1 MSRVSLQRRPHSSA
15 PGEVNCAGAPVHPK
29 ALHAPPRRRASACS
43 SSAAYFPTQ
52 ASLFRDSYGLPL
64 TCAAVSSGCSYQSP
78 HRRLHVY
85 ANGGGRDVGPRY
97 HDVTCSPGARRP
109 PPPPRRA
116 VTAGASAGR
125 SRAANGSG
133 AADAVVF
140 QYYSQQR
147 QKRGQM
153 RSQSSLHDFEVIATP
168 VRRQSSTSSGGG
180 FSAPATPA
188 GGNVE
193 ASSPPLPSRCTSRPP
208 AHDRDA
214 GIHARLHRQPSA
226 SPLSM
231 EQESVIHDTST
242 SLIPLMPPIDE
253 GSWPVQLSP
262 SQHQQCEAMVRLL
275 AQLPAAQAHRVL
287 LAAIR
292 QYEAQR
298 LLQYYGGV
306 HALPGT
312 ESSPRAM
319 PRTPSTSSLA
329 SSPVKVPSAR
339 RHDDGRSALF
349 EALRARLDDMQRA
362 DMAAQALSP
371 FTAASSHRQRRGG
384 SRADRPARGQSHV
397 SHFIRA
403 SPPTIPPPTA
413 ARRPYLARRQTPQDS
428 ETRQCPDSG
437 DARAPRQLRS
447 RILASRVGK
456 PRARGAEQGCRTG
469 EKGAAA
475 RDASASSQNHSTPL
489 LQQRHDFMKTIK
501 PPHRHGLAGALLVEP
516 GAPHE
521 AAPVTHGHDSG
532 GRASMPPGAQVTAVA
547 GRGEGAR
554 EEGLYRPASMAER
567 NDGSLP
573 PPLLAFTVTGK
584 EMPDASVGWPLA
596 EGTALSPGAAAARR
610 AYLEQQQ
617 KEQQQ
622 RQRPSS
628 LSRLSADADDG
639 EGSELLPESA
649 RRSHVTRD
657 ESDAACRYPR
667 SSSADC
673 FGPNS
678 GKRGAASP
686 GSVSLEDSAPRSGG
700 LRGSSAPSVT
710 PAPLTGV
717 LAAPPP
723 PKQIPGVHLST
734 RVATVGSAGEPAVF
748 ITDCTG
754 ASTSALCDPK
764 ARPHDRKGSD
774 DTGTPGA
781 PPFNNG
787 AFWGED
793 YAAAAVGGSSGLHR
807 QNRYREGGSGADP
820 STPPLQGK
828 CAEGLDG
835 QNLLSSPAQFEDSV
849 ITASSI
855 SSEPFLQE
863 QAADNDRDGVIA
875 LTAHSASRS
884 AAAGSRAAN
893 KSSDELLLPWEI

>member
-1 MSRVSLQRRPHSSA
+1 M
-15 PGEVNCAGAPVHPK
+15 
-29 ALHAPPRRRASACS
+29 
-43 SSAAYFPTQ
+43 
-52 ASLFRDSYGLPL
+52 
-64 TCAAVSSGCSYQSP
+64 SSGCSYQLP
-78 HRRLHVY
+78 HRRLHIY
-85 ANGGGRDVGPRY
+85 ANGGGRDVGLRD

-125 SRAANGSG
+125 SCAANGSG

-147 QKRGQM
+147 QKRGQL
-153 RSQSSLHDFEVIATP
+153 RSQSFLHDFEATATP

-180 FSAPATPA
+180 ISAPATPA
-188 GGNVE
+188 GGNAE
-193 ASSPPLPSRCTSRPP
+193 ASSPPLPFRCTSRPP

-214 GIHARLHRQPSA
+214 GIHARLHHQPSA

-253 GSWPVQLSP
+253 SSWPVQLSP
-262 SQHQQCEAMVRLL
+262 SQHQHCEAMVRLL
-275 AQLPAAQAHRVL
+275 VQLPAAQAHRVV

-306 HALPGT
+306 HALPVT
-312 ESSPRAM
+312 ESSPHAM

-329 SSPVKVPSAR
+329 SSPIKVPPAR
-339 RHDDGRSALF
+339 RHGDGRSALF
-349 EALRARLDDMQRA
+349 EALQDRLDDMQRA
-362 DMAAQALSP
+362 DLAAQALSP
-371 FTAASSHRQRRGG
+371 FTAASSHWQRRGG
-384 SRADRPARGQSHV
+384 SRADRPARGQLHV
-397 SHFIRA
+397 SHFIRV

-413 ARRPYLARRQTPQDS
+413 VRRPYLARRQTPQDS
-428 ETRQCPDSG
+428 AIRQCPDSG
-437 DARAPRQLRS
+437 DARAPRQLRR
-447 RILASRVGK
+447 RILASRVAK
-456 PRARGAEQGCRTG
+456 PRARGAEQGCCTG
-469 EKGAAA
+469 ENGAAV
-475 RDASASSQNHSTPL
+475 RDASASSQTHSTPL

-501 PPHRHGLAGALLVEP
+501 PPHRHALAGALLVEP
-516 GAPHE
+516 GGSAE
-521 AAPVTHGHDSG
+521 AAPVAHDHDSG
-532 GRASMPPGAQVTAVA
+532 RRASIPPGAQVTAVA
-547 GRGEGAR
+547 GRGKGAR

-567 NDGSLP
+567 NGGSLP
-573 PPLLAFTVTGK
+573 PPLLALTATSK
-584 EMPDASVGWPLA
+584 EMPDTSVGWPLA

-628 LSRLSADADDG
+628 LSRLSADADEG

-649 RRSHVTRD
+649 WRSHVTPD

-667 SSSADC
+667 NSSADC
-673 FGPNS
+673 FGSSS

-686 GSVSLEDSAPRSGG
+686 GSVSLEDSAPRSEG
-700 LRGSSAPSVT
+700 LRGSSVPSVT

-723 PKQIPGVHLST
+723 PKQIPGVHLPT
-734 RVATVGSAGEPAVF
+734 RVATVGSAGEPAAF

-754 ASTSALCDPK
+754 VSTSALRNPK
-764 ARPHDRKGSD
+764 ARPHGRKGSD
-774 DTGTPGA
+774 DAGTSDA
-781 PPFNNG
+781 PPSNSG

-793 YAAAAVGGSSGLHR
+793 YVAVEVGGSSELHG

-828 CAEGLDG
+828 RAAGLDG
-835 QNLLSSPAQFEDSV
+835 QHLFSAPAQFEDSV

-863 QAADNDRDGVIA
+863 DTADNDRDGVTA
-875 LTAHSASRS
+875 LTAHSTSRPV
-884 AAAGSRAAN
+884 AAGSLAAN
-893 KSSDELLLPWEI
+893 KSTDELLLPWEI